1 MKRKKRGT
9 ERKYHGVSLNRREFV
24 VFAAHGAAAL
34 VLPRLVVSAT
44 GSSSRRHRPNIVLIV
59 SDDQGYADIGC
70 YAHPGDINTPNIDR
84 LAREGVRLT
93 NGYASAP
100 VCAPTRAALVTGRYQ
115 QRFGFYTASDSRTGM
130 PITEITIAQLLKQAG
145 YVTGVIGKWHLGYE
159 TSYRPLKR
167 GFDEFYG
174 FLGHGGHDYFDL
186 KIMDP
191 VTAIYRNDK
200 PINETGYL
208 TQNFTREAVS
218 FIERH
223 HQKPFF
229 LYLPY
234 SAVHAPLQA
243 PEEYLKRFNTPDK
256 KRDTYLAMLACMDD
270 GIGKVLESLQRAGI
284 NDNTLIIFLSDN
296 GGALPSAA
304 NNGALRGGKHSVYEG
319 GIRVPFILRWPRR
332 LQAGSVCSE
341 PVICQDAFTTILA
354 AAGVK
359 PPSDRIIDGKNV
371 LPVLRGGSTRH
382 LHDSLFWAWV
392 KPNMKEKWAIRR
404 GKWKLLSDKGRVEL
418 YDLES
423 DISETKDLAGQKPE
437 LVKELTKI
445 FKDWRAKMAP
455 QIKRRRRER

>member
-1 MKRKKRGT
+1 MRRRKLRT
-9 ERKYHGVSLNRREFV
+9 ESECTGVSLNRREFLGL
-24 VFAAHGAAAL
+24 AACGAAAL
-34 VLPRLVVSAT
+34 ALPRFVVGADV
-44 GSSSRRHRPNIVLIV
+44 SSRRKSRPNVVLIV

-70 YAHPGDINTPNIDR
+70 YDHPEDINTPNIDR
-84 LAREGVRLT
+84 LARQGVRLT

-100 VCAPTRAALVTGRYQ
+100 VCAPTRAGLMTDRYQ
-115 QRFGFYTASDSRTGM
+115 QRFGFYTAGDSRAGM
-130 PITEITIAQLLKQAG
+130 PVTEITIAQLLKQAG
-145 YVTGVIGKWHLGYE
+145 YVTGVVGKWHLGYE
-159 TSYRPLKR
+159 SPYQPLKR

-186 KIMDP
+186 KVKDS

-200 PINETGYL
+200 PVNETGYL

-218 FIERH
+218 FIQRH

-243 PEEYLKRFNTPDK
+243 PEEYLKRFNTGDE

-270 GIGKVLESLQRAGI
+270 GIGKVLEAIQRTGVA
-284 NDNTLIIFLSDN
+284 DNTLIIFLSDN
-296 GGALPSAA
+296 GGAVARSA
-304 NNGALRGGKHSVYEG
+304 NNGALRAGKHSVYEG
-319 GIRVPFILRWPRR
+319 GIRVPFMVRWPSQ
-332 LQAGSVCSE
+332 LPAGTVCSE

-371 LPVLRGGSTRH
+371 LPVLRGETTRP
-382 LHDSLFWAWV
+382 LHESLFWAWV

-404 GKWKLLSDKGRVEL
+404 GKWKLLSDKGEIEL
-418 YDLES
+418 YDLEA
-423 DISETKDLAGQKPE
+423 DISETKNLAGQNPE
-437 LVKELTKI
+437 LVKKLTKI

-455 QIKRRRRER
+455 QIKRRRK